1 MIQKRK
7 VKTGAITLFL
17 TAALWGCS
25 ARNEAQAIQQESS
38 QPAPTASISTIQQ
51 KESQVSQQ
59 ETSHSWQKN
68 SDEESKAKSETELDI
83 DQKAANNKAN
93 HSEKPQN
100 QSGFD
105 TPEEAVKAYLAGLR
119 DNDLEQMADTF
130 WDESE
135 ADNISRQYAILC
147 GIDLIPEISSDKYL
161 IIKESQDIQK
171 LMNKL
176 EQQIKTT
183 DFSDMELRGFIPL
196 EKLTDIYRSEPY
208 QKNLAALAKKNGGN
222 QLDTRMAVIRI
233 NKDSFSLL
241 FDIIQYEDKWYIFK
255 IGGMLSHI
263 LGLDIEMAG
272 TLRLDTE
279 DEKIIKDIINNTSE
293 ELPKWKETATRPK
306 TESEGFATPQ
316 QAAIAFLDGLKA
328 QDWEQMLGTFSV
340 ESYAEHYDLQA
351 YTEYTQT
358 YVYMKQDVSLP
369 AVNEFVKAIVIR
381 DRKKKVE
388 KSIRQQGKG
397 LYFSSKYTKGQA
409 PMQEDTFHEWEDIT
423 EKMALESINVLGVI
437 TDDAVDKLV
446 GADIIEKMRDNLAP
460 QKAALLGA
468 DQIKDCIIVY
478 ECEGESYLLFMETA
492 SYDGKWYN
500 NEIGNGIATALGIPI
515 EYVGAVPI
523 ELIGNEEEV
532 REMMESFHETSIAA
546 GYILKKFV
554 KQSPL

>member
-460 QKAALLGA
+460 QKAALLGT

-515 EYVGAVPI
+515 EYVGAAPI

-532 REMMESFHETSIAA
+532 REMMESFHTETEN
-546 GYILKKFV
+546 
-554 KQSPL
+554 

>member
-7 VKTGAITLFL
+7 IKTGVITLFL
-17 TAALWGCS
+17 AAALWGCS

-196 EKLTDIYRSEPY
+196 EKLTDIYRSDPY

-397 LYFSSKYTKGQA
+397 LYFSSKYTKGQV

-515 EYVGAVPI
+515 EYVGAAPI
-523 ELIGNEEEV
+523 ELIGSEEEV
-532 REMMESFHETSIAA
+532 REMME
-546 GYILKKFV
+546 
-554 KQSPL
+554 

>member
-59 ETSHSWQKN
+59 ETSHSWQEN
-68 SDEESKAKSETELDI
+68 SDEESKAKSETEIDI

-171 LMNKL
+171 FMNKL

-515 EYVGAVPI
+515 EYVGAAPI

-532 REMMESFHETSIAA
+532 REMMESFHAETEN
-546 GYILKKFV
+546 
-554 KQSPL
+554 

>member
-7 VKTGAITLFL
+7 IKTGVITLFL
-17 TAALWGCS
+17 AAALWGCS

-59 ETSHSWQKN
+59 ETSHSCQKN

-171 LMNKL
+171 FMNKL

-196 EKLTDIYRSEPY
+196 EKLTDIYRSKPY

-515 EYVGAVPI
+515 EYVGAAPI

-532 REMMESFHETSIAA
+532 REMMESFHTETEN
-546 GYILKKFV
+546 
-554 KQSPL
+554 

>member
-7 VKTGAITLFL
+7 IKTGVITLFL
-17 TAALWGCS
+17 AAALWGCS

-59 ETSHSWQKN
+59 ETSHSWQEN

-328 QDWEQMLGTFSV
+328 QDWEQMLGIFSV

-515 EYVGAVPI
+515 EYVGAAPI
-523 ELIGNEEEV
+523 ELIGSEEEV

-546 GYILKKFV
+546 GYI
-554 KQSPL
+554 

>member
-515 EYVGAVPI
+515 EYVGAAPI

-532 REMMESFHETSIAA
+532 REMMESFHTETEN
-546 GYILKKFV
+546 
-554 KQSPL
+554 

>member
-7 VKTGAITLFL
+7 IKTGVITLFL
-17 TAALWGCS
+17 AAALWGCS

-38 QPAPTASISTIQQ
+38 QPAPAASISTIQQ

-100 QSGFD
+100 QPGFD

-171 LMNKL
+171 FMNKL

-328 QDWEQMLGTFSV
+328 QDWEQMLGIFSV

-515 EYVGAVPI
+515 EYVGAAPI
-523 ELIGNEEEV
+523 ELIGSEEEV

-546 GYILKKFV
+546 GYI
-554 KQSPL
+554 